1 MRASRRPGRSLR
13 QRNPLIEEAVA
24 ATLAMTAVGVVV
36 ALVFWLVTGVS
47 PWPGLVLGEVAGFG
61 FGIVLLTLAS
71 PRRRR

>member
-1 MRASRRPGRSLR
+1 
-13 QRNPLIEEAVA
+13 
-24 ATLAMTAVGVVV
+24 MTAVGVVV